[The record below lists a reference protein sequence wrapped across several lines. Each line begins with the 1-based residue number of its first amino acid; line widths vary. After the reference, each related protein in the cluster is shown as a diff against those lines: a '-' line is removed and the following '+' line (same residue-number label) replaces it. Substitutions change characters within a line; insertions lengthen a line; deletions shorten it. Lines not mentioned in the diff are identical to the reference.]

1 MAHDCADQAGSEG
14 ARDLALFL
22 TAGLLGITS
31 YAKERV
37 MRRDAEGMLLPVNKW
52 IISQNKIMSIADGR
66 FRAGNCSLSNSRP
79 SRAVSP

>member
-1 MAHDCADQAGSEG
+1 
-14 ARDLALFL
+14 
-22 TAGLLGITS
+22 
-31 YAKERV
+31 